1 MTPHELIEMASNLA
15 GQIFDL
21 KGELS
26 PVFMIETDD
35 TLNLVPPPPHL
46 GKDAAVGF
54 IRELMKEM
62 GAVAFV
68 FVDEAWTVEGTD
80 IDLSIP
86 PPEHPKRKEQII
98 FIAETDT
105 ETVLGHRDI
114 IRPVI
119 GGKPSLG
126 PLQIEKLT
134 QITGRMTGMLRD
146 RPERLH

>member
-1 MTPHELIEMASNLA
+1 MTPHELIETASRLA
-15 GQIFDL
+15 GKLFDL

-26 PVFMIETDD
+26 PVFMIEADD
-35 TLNLVPPPPHL
+35 ALNLVPPPPHL
-46 GKDAAVGF
+46 GKDAAVRL

-68 FVDEAWTVEGTD
+68 FVDEAWVVEGTN
-80 IDLSIP
+80 IDSSIP
-86 PPEHPKRKEQII
+86 ASKNPKRKEQII

-126 PLQIEKLT
+126 PLQIEKHD
-134 QITGRMTGMLRD
+134 QVTGRMTGLLRD